1 MRGKPTPA
9 ARNFPEME
17 KKRAVFKRSV
27 RKFSD
32 HSPTRRIKDTLVAEE
47 PFTVVWRSSD
57 GESERL
63 ASTMRTPGNDLEL
76 AAGMLFAEGVL
87 ISKRELHQP
96 SFCAGGAANELNRL
110 KAELRIPG
118 TTVRSRL
125 GHRPS
130 ASLPQSAC
138 GLCAVD
144 DLSSPEALLKWA
156 AGRFRATPAAPKPEQ
171 LRDALEHLQSSC
183 PLFAATGASHASV
196 IIGSEGD
203 ALAAFEDVGRHNAC
217 DKAIGSL
224 LLQQSDDSDFQLP
237 AGSGLLVSSRFSFE
251 LAQKAVS
258 AGVAWMAS
266 VGAPTHI
273 AVELAER
280 CGVPMYGFLT
290 HERFNQYV

>member
-1 MRGKPTPA
+1 
-9 ARNFPEME
+9 ME

-27 RKFSD
+27 RKFTD
-32 HSPTRRIKDTLVAEE
+32 DAPVRRIKDTLVAEE
-47 PFTVVWRSSD
+47 PFTVVWQSSD

-63 ASTMRTPGNDLEL
+63 ASTMRTPGNDPEL

-87 ISKRELHQP
+87 RSKRELHLL
-96 SFCAGGAANELNRL
+96 SFCAGGGVNELNRL

-118 TTVRSRL
+118 TSIRERL

-138 GLCAVD
+138 GLCSVD
-144 DLSSPEALLKWA
+144 DLSSPEALLRWA
-156 AGRFRATPAAPKPEQ
+156 VGRFRASPVEPRVEQ
-171 LRDALEHLQSSC
+171 LIGALDHLQSSC
-183 PLFAATGASHASV
+183 PIFSATGASHASV
-196 IIGSEGD
+196 IVGPQGN

-224 LLQQSDDSDFQLP
+224 LLQQTDDSDYQLP
-237 AGSGLLVSSRFSFE
+237 PGAGLLVSSRFSFE
-251 LAQKAVS
+251 LAQKAAS
-258 AGVAWMAS
+258 AGVSWMAS

-280 CGVPMYGFLT
+280 CRLPMYGFLSR
-290 HERFNQYV
+290 ERFNRYV

>member
-1 MRGKPTPA
+1 
-9 ARNFPEME
+9 ME

-32 HSPTRRIKDTLVAEE
+32 DSTVRRTKDTLVAEE
-47 PFTVVWRSSD
+47 PFTLVWRSSD

-87 ISKRELHQP
+87 VSKRELHLL

-110 KAELRIPG
+110 KAELRIPAA
-118 TTVRSRL
+118 TVRKRL

-138 GLCAVD
+138 GLCSVD
-144 DLSSPEALLKWA
+144 DLSNPETLLSWA
-156 AGRFRATPAAPKPEQ
+156 SGRFRASPSEPKPEQ
-171 LRDALEHLQSSC
+171 LRQALEHLQSSC
-183 PLFAATGASHASV
+183 PVFAATGASHASV
-196 IIGSEGD
+196 IVDSEGK
-203 ALAAFEDVGRHNAC
+203 AVAVFEDVGRHNAC

-224 LLQQSDDSDFQLP
+224 LLQQTDESDFQLP
-237 AGSGLLVSSRFSFE
+237 GGSGLLVSSRFSFE
-251 LAQKAVS
+251 LAHKAVS
-258 AGVAWMAS
+258 AGVSWMAS

-273 AVELAER
+273 AVELAAR
-280 CGVPMYGFLT
+280 CGVPMYGFLSRR
-290 HERFNQYV
+290 RFNQYV